1 MHWNNQFSTYSLNE
15 STLTASYDDN
25 TSTEDVR
32 GYNLVTMYVSYT
44 PADAG
49 GKAYIQLEAGPDE
62 DKLFP
67 KTAVLDS
74 VSGVSSAK
82 NHAFELSASSVG
94 TTVKARIMVDLAD
107 VRMRVSAKEVASS
120 YGTITVIICRN
131 EQFLR
136 I

>member
-1 MHWNNQFSTYSLNE
+1 MHWNNQFSTYSINNGA
-15 STLTASYDDN
+15 LTDSYDDN

-32 GYNLVTMYVSYT
+32 GYNVVTMYVSYT
-44 PADAG
+44 PADSS
-49 GKAYIQLEAGPDE
+49 GKAYIQLEAGPDD

-82 NHAFELSASSVG
+82 NHVFELSASSVG
-94 TTVKARIMVDLAD
+94 VPVGARILIDLAD
-107 VRMRVSAKEVASS
+107 IRLRISAKETASS
-120 YGTITVIICRN
+120 HGTITVIICRN
-131 EQFLR
+131 EQFSK